1 MQTKRHPVPLVIPG
15 IISLI
20 FALTAGLQRLG
31 WNLPLGGNII
41 MLHGPLMVSGFL
53 GTVIAAERAAALNK
67 SWAWMAVAANGL
79 GALLLLAG
87 SYTPLDLPLGALRA
101 GPALFTVGGVGI
113 VAIFAAIL
121 KREGTVFN
129 AVMGLGA
136 LAYLNANLVLLSGK
150 PIFLA
155 VPFWSAFLVL
165 TIAGERL
172 ELNRFLRPKRGAA
185 LIFGLGVALVAAGA
199 VSAQINF
206 VLGDRIM
213 GLAFLVLGGWL
224 MMNDIARR
232 TVRMAGLTRYTAICL
247 LSGYVWLVISGL
259 SMLVK
264 PGQAAGPF
272 YDVNLHSLYVGFV
285 LTMIFGHAP
294 IIVPALTG
302 KHVDWRGHFYLPL
315 VLLHASL
322 LMRIIADHGGW
333 LAGRQWGG
341 LLNEIALLM
350 FIGVM
355 IAAVRR
361 GNRGN

>member
-1 MQTKRHPVPLVIPG
+1 MQAKRHPTPLVIPG
-15 IISLI
+15 ILSLI

-41 MLHGPLMVSGFL
+41 MLHGPLMISGFL

-67 SWAWMAVAANGL
+67 GWAWLVVAANGL

-87 SYTPLDLPLGALRA
+87 SYTPLDLPLGALRTGA
-101 GPALFTVGGVGI
+101 ALFTVGGVGI

-136 LAYLNANLVLLSGK
+136 LAYLNANLILLSGK

-185 LIFGLGVALVAAGA
+185 LVFGLGIALVVAGA
-199 VSAQINF
+199 LSALFNG

-213 GLAFLVLGGWL
+213 GLAFLVLGVWL

-232 TVRMAGLTRYTAICL
+232 TVRMSGVTRYTAICL

-259 SMLVK
+259 SMLGN
-264 PGQAAGPF
+264 PGQMAGPH
-272 YDVNLHSLYVGFV
+272 YDVNLHSLYIGFV

-315 VLLHASL
+315 ILLHVSL
-322 LMRIIADHGGW
+322 LMRIGANHGGW

-341 LLNEIALLM
+341 LLNEVALVL
-350 FIGVM
+350 FIVVM
-355 IAAVRR
+355 VAAVWR